1 MDKLIIAFATDD
13 KTHLT
18 EEHFGEAKEY
28 LIYEISKTDNKFL
41 KTVLN
46 ISHEEKMHSD
56 PNKAKSVASILKP
69 HGVDVLVNKVFGG
82 NITRM
87 QKKFVVILSKNSN
100 IDETLS
106 KIQLDFEHIV
116 TELEKGET
124 RKYFRI

>member
-1 MDKLIIAFATDD
+1 
-13 KTHLT
+13 
-18 EEHFGEAKEY
+18 